1 MPKTVSRH
9 GPDYPSALQ
18 EALAWLGAPP
28 ADDPLRDLSPLRSHL
43 AAIAPLAI
51 KPLQYLKIL
60 ELFQTRTGLTG
71 STVKPLLLDA
81 TLPVAKR
88 LRTVAHGLMTVHE
101 ALAAGY
107 LKVIRTAAPEK
118 LRGLKRTPAH
128 LCSLGLAN
136 LAQQFEVAQLI
147 SAPAPQDFWS
157 RAQTFYRLIP
167 TGLPPDTAPPPAVA
181 EAELH
186 MKGMLALAAA
196 QPEGFSPRE
205 AAFLAEYLRNCAA
218 ALEIL
223 PAAAASAAD
232 GYWLDEVH
240 GFPPTASSRRPPPG
254 DATLH
259 FSCAAL
265 SRLARLHLSHIEQGV
280 RPETFGLPREASF
293 PDYRS
298 VLARA
303 ADRWASPPKRQ
314 SHRRHHG
321 YRVEVCTH
329 LGPLWQQLRNGRA
342 ATETEVE
349 LPASDWMIL
358 NESPSGYAIMH
369 VAGEL
374 AGLVA
379 GSAIGL
385 RTAPDKPWN
394 ICIVRWARSENP
406 EHIELG
412 LELVAPLAE
421 AVRIARRGDGA
432 EQPPIPALLLPPLPA
447 LNRSEALLTAR
458 GYFAPGQFTLINESP
473 GRLQVTDC
481 AAGQLAM
488 HTACIEI
495 FEFERSLAPA

>member
-1 MPKTVSRH
+1 MSKTDSSH
-9 GPDYPSALQ
+9 GTIYPSALQ

-28 ADDPLRDLSPLRSHL
+28 ADDPLRDLTPLRSHL
-43 AAIAPLAI
+43 VDIAPLAI

-60 ELFQTRTGLTG
+60 ELFQTRSGLTG

-88 LRTVAHGLMTVHE
+88 LRTVAHGLMNVHE

-107 LKVIRTAAPEK
+107 LKVIREAAPEQ
-118 LRGLKRTPAH
+118 LRGLRRTPAQ
-128 LCSLGLAN
+128 LCAFGLAN

-147 SAPAPQDFWS
+147 SAPAPLDFWS
-157 RAQTFYRLIP
+157 QAQTFYRLIR
-167 TGLPPDTAPPPAVA
+167 TGLPPHDEPPPAVA
-181 EAELH
+181 EAELQ
-186 MKGMLALAAA
+186 MKGMLAMAAA

-205 AAFLAEYLRNCAA
+205 AAFLSEYLRNCAA
-218 ALEIL
+218 AVEIR
-223 PAAAASAAD
+223 AADEAPTAD

-254 DATLH
+254 EATMH

-265 SRLARLHLSHIEQGV
+265 SRLAQLHLSHLEQGAK
-280 RPETFGLPREASF
+280 PETLRLPHEASF
-293 PDYRS
+293 ADYRN
-298 VLARA
+298 VLERA
-303 ADRWASPPKRQ
+303 AERWASPPKRQ
-314 SHRRHHG
+314 THRRRHG

-342 ATETEVE
+342 ASETAIE

-374 AGLVA
+374 SGLVA
-379 GSAIGL
+379 GGAIGL
-385 RTAPDKPWN
+385 RPSPDKPWN
-394 ICIVRWARSENP
+394 ICVVRWARSENP

-421 AVRIARRGDGA
+421 AVHIARRGDGG
-432 EQPPIPALLLPPLPA
+432 ELPPIPALLLPPLPA
-447 LNRSEALLTAR
+447 LNRAEALLTAR
-458 GYFAPGQFTLINESP
+458 GYFAPGFFTLINETP

-481 AAGQLAM
+481 SAGQLAM

-495 FEFERSLAPA
+495 FEFERNLTPT